1 MPLLGDCEVVVV
13 VLAEVSISLSG
24 DDASGPA
31 DHKLCPLPG
40 SLRVSVGAFVLE
52 ALLAAGN
59 FGVEACGKESSI
71 QTLTPSPGS
80 FTEGLARTTGP
91 AGADEAAAGQREK
104 PLPGRLRAGVVG
116 AEFVPIHRL
125 WPNPGNR
132 REGEESMRGL
142 CIFTLYGVY
151 EIGVPHGSAESKR
164 GSPDFGAPLC
174 DFASFHGPLNLQA
187 RS

>member
-1 MPLLGDCEVVVV
+1 MIV
-13 VLAEVSISLSG
+13 VLAEASISLSS

-40 SLRVSVGAFVLE
+40 SLRVSVGAFVLD

-71 QTLTPSPGS
+71 QTLTPSPES
-80 FTEGLARTTGP
+80 FTEGLARTTEP
-91 AGADEAAAGQREK
+91 AGADEAAAGRREK
-104 PLPGRLRAGVVG
+104 PLPGRHRAGVVG

-142 CIFTLYGVY
+142 YNFKLYGVY
-151 EIGVPHGSAESKR
+151 EICVPHGSAENKR
-164 GSPDFGAPLC
+164 GSPDDGAPSS
-174 DFASFHGPLNLQA
+174 DYASFHGPLDLQA